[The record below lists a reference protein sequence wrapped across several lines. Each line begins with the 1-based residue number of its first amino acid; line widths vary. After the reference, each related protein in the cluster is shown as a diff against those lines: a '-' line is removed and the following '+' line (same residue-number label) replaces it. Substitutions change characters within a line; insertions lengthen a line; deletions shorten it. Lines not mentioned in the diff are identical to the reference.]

1 MYGIN
6 LIAIFLS
13 FLKEKAIENT
23 ELKKIGFVVNP
34 KAGIN
39 KGAYDEVRSL
49 CKKIFGDRYHIEM
62 HLTRSAGDATDV
74 AKHFAQEKFDVVA
87 AVGGDGTVNETAQGL
102 LGSGTAMTVIPYGS
116 GNGLARGLMIPM
128 NKEKALRMILNGSY
142 RMIDV
147 GEITDGEKRKLFF
160 GFSGIGYDAFI
171 GKLFNERSGRRGLFS
186 YIYLSIMSYSK
197 FKPVPLRIKVNDKEI
212 FAKPF
217 ILAVANTNEYGNGAK
232 IAPHAVP
239 DDGYFD
245 LCIIQDMT
253 LVKGLLNGWRLF
265 NGSID
270 KIAETNM
277 LRTKKVEV
285 FPDSSVYYHADGESH
300 STSDPLTFTVMPDQ
314 LRVLVP

>member
-1 MYGIN
+1 M
-6 LIAIFLS
+6 
-13 FLKEKAIENT
+13 EKAIENS
-23 ELKKIGFVVNP
+23 EIKKIGFVVNP
-34 KAGIN
+34 RAGIN
-39 KGAYDEVRSL
+39 KGAYEEVGSM
-49 CKKIFGDRYHIEM
+49 CKRIFNDRYKIEM
-62 HLTRSAGDATDV
+62 HLTRSAGDATEV
-74 AKHFAQEKFDVVA
+74 ARHFAQERFDIVA

-102 LGSGTAMTVIPYGS
+102 LGSNTAMTVIPYGS
-116 GNGLARGLMIPM
+116 GNGLARGLNIPM
-128 NKEKALRMILNGSY
+128 NKEKALRLIITGSY

-147 GEITDGEKRKLFF
+147 GEITDGNQRKWFF

-171 GKLFNERSGRRGLFS
+171 GKLFNERKGRRGLFS

-197 FKPVPLRIKVNDKEI
+197 FKPVVLRIKVNETEI
-212 FAKPF
+212 FARPF

-253 LVKGLLNGWRLF
+253 MVKGLLNGWRLF

-285 FPDSSVYYHADGESH
+285 FPDSTVCYHVDGEPQM
-300 STSDPLTFTVMPDQ
+300 TSNPLTFSVMPVQ
-314 LRVLVP
+314 LKVLVP